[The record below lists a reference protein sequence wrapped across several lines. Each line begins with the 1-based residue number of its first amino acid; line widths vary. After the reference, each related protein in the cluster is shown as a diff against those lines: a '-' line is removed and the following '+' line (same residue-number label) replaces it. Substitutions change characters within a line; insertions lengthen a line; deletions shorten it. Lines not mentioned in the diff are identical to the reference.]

1 MTLSDEQRYFD
12 ALKTIAKLYMTTE
25 QLARGSLKKFGLD
38 YHEALEMSYDNIQ
51 LLANDAIKGKKRP
64 K

>member
-1 MTLSDEQRYFD
+1 MSDEQRYFD
-12 ALKTIAKLYMTTE
+12 ALRTIAKEYMTPA
-25 QLARGSLKKFGLD
+25 QLQRGSMKKFGLD

-51 LLANDAIKGKKRP
+51 LLAKDAIAGRKRP